1 MVDGHSVIPGD
12 FRDREP
18 YSLKRHSITLGDCD
32 REPVQTPGCVQAH
45 GALLVLRPG
54 DLAILQASESTL
66 ELLGAAPGELL
77 GTPVAAALGADAAAR
92 LEQALEL
99 KDLERNPL
107 YVLTLQLDSQRPPL
121 VVTMHTLAGSV
132 IVELEPELKPS
143 STSRDYYRLL
153 RETLDRIHA
162 TDSLLDLSTLAAQEI
177 RAITGFD
184 RVMIYRFH
192 PDGSGEVIAESCPD
206 TLPSWLGLRY
216 PAADIPAPARDIYRR
231 SWVRCVADVAGGL
244 AELVPLVNP
253 ETGRPLEMIHCALR
267 GPSVM
272 YTEYLANIDVHA
284 SVTMSIRRD
293 EHLWGMIACHHH
305 AGPKPVSFAMRAAC
319 EVLAKVFSLLHHAAE
334 QREELDHR
342 LCLDGLHERLVERA
356 RAPDGGAL
364 ALSSLLEGEPSLL
377 DGIPAEGVALFHEGT
392 WFRSGT
398 TPDTNELDVLAQWL
412 EERQRSRS
420 EDRVYATDSLAR
432 EHVPAAAY
440 EDRAAGVL
448 AFAIEQPQRI
458 VVAWFRPETV
468 RTVRWRGN
476 PYEKPKVTGPHG
488 DRLTP
493 RRSFALWLE
502 SVRGRSIPWTEV
514 EIEAASRFCAM
525 LERRAFEH
533 ALRAADQQ
541 KDVFIATLAHELR
554 NPLAP
559 ISTSLRVLESAPAD
573 SAASDQARSVMDRQV
588 RHMVRLID
596 DLLDISRISRGRIE
610 LRREPVDM
618 QATVERAIEV
628 ARPAIDAA
636 RQVLVVSTAGEPLP
650 VNGDPFR
657 LTQVIGNLLNNAAK
671 YTAAG
676 GRIEVESRRQ
686 GSHAVVRVRDTG
698 IGIAPEMLPKV
709 FDLFAQD
716 ARALDKA
723 QGGLGI
729 GLSLAHELVRLHGG
743 TLIAESPGAGQGST
757 FTVRVPLSE
766 PAPAERVAPA
776 AQSEPPALGAVR
788 RRVLVV
794 DDNVDAAQSLAMF
807 LEILGH
813 EVRVAHDGPSALALA
828 SGFTPELALLDIGL
842 PGMDGHELA
851 RRMHADPALRNTM
864 LVALT
869 GWGTEEDKQRSREAG
884 FDEHLIKPVDA
895 GRLRGLLASLVTPR
909 PN

>member
-1 MVDGHSVIPGD
+1 MVDDRGAIPGD
-12 FRDREP
+12 GFRDGEP
-18 YSLKRHSITLGDCD
+18 YSLKRHSVTLGDCD

-54 DLAILQASESTL
+54 DLAILQASENTS
-66 ELLGAAPGELL
+66 ELLGAAPAELL
-77 GTPVAAALGADAAAR
+77 GVPVAVALGADAAAR
-92 LEQALEL
+92 LEEALERQG
-99 KDLERNPL
+99 LERNPL
-107 YVLTLQLDSQRPPL
+107 HVLTLPPDSRRPPL
-121 VVTMHTLAGSV
+121 AVTMHTLAGSI
-132 IVELEPELKPS
+132 IVELEPEVEPPS
-143 STSRDYYRLL
+143 EAPDHYRLL
-153 RETLDRIHA
+153 RETLGRIHA
-162 TDSLLDLSTLAAQEI
+162 TDSLLELSELAAQEI
-177 RAITGFD
+177 RAMTGFD

-216 PAADIPAPARDIYRR
+216 PAADIPEPARDIYRR

-267 GPSVM
+267 GASVM
-272 YTEYLANIDVHA
+272 YTEYLANIHVHA
-284 SVTMSIRRD
+284 SMTMSIRRD

-305 AGPKPVSFAMRAAC
+305 AGPRPVSFAMRAAC

-342 LCLDGLHERLVERA
+342 LCLDSFHERLLERA
-356 RAPDGGAL
+356 HSPGGGPL
-364 ALSSLLEGEPSLL
+364 ALSSMLEGEPSLL
-377 DGIPAEGVALFHEGT
+377 DGISAEGVALLQEGV
-392 WFRSGT
+392 WSRNGT
-398 TPDTNELDVLAQWL
+398 TPNEAHLDVLAQWL
-412 EERQRSRS
+412 EERQNSGS
-420 EDRVYATDSLAR
+420 EDRVYASDSLVR
-432 EHVPAAAY
+432 EHAPAAAY
-440 EDRAAGVL
+440 EDRAAGML
-448 AFAIEQPQRI
+448 AFSIRQPQRI

-476 PYEKPKVTGPHG
+476 PYEKPRITGPHG
-488 DRLTP
+488 ERLTP
-493 RRSFALWLE
+493 GRSFELWLE
-502 SVRGRSIPWTEV
+502 SVHGRSIGWTGV

-559 ISTSLRVLESAPAD
+559 ISTSLRVLESAPAH
-573 SAASDQARSVMDRQV
+573 SAASDHARAVMDRQV

-596 DLLDISRISRGRIE
+596 DLLDVSRISRGRIQ
-610 LRREPVDM
+610 LRRERVDM
-618 QATVERAIEV
+618 QAAVERAIEV

-636 RQVLVVSTAGEPLP
+636 RQTLIVSTAGEPLP
-650 VNGDPFR
+650 VDGDPFR
-657 LTQVIGNLLNNAAK
+657 LTQVIANLLNNAAK

-686 GSHAVVRVRDTG
+686 EAHAVVRVRDTG

-729 GLSLAHELVRLHGG
+729 GLSLAYELMRLHGG
-743 TLIAESPGAGQGST
+743 TLVAESAGAGRGST
-757 FTVRVPLSE
+757 FTVRLPLAE
-766 PAPAERVAPA
+766 PALAERLPA
-776 AQSEPPALGAVR
+776 AGGTEQSTPGAVR

-807 LEILGH
+807 LELLGH
-813 EVRVAHDGPSALALA
+813 DVRVAHDGPSALALA
-828 SGFTPELALLDIGL
+828 SEFTPELALLDIGL

-851 RRMHADPALRNTM
+851 RRMRAAPGLQSTM

-884 FDEHLIKPVDA
+884 FDEHLIKPVDSA
-895 GRLRGLLASLVTPR
+895 KLRGVLASLIHYS
-909 PN
+909 